1 MGLTGEA
8 VLGQARGNARAVE
21 KHARRARQILG
32 GSGGNPS
39 PSDADRPVFESNSQA
54 QNPLSPVA
62 ERKIEL

>member
-1 MGLTGEA
+1 
-8 VLGQARGNARAVE
+8 VE

-32 GSGGNPS
+32 GGSS
-39 PSDADRPVFESNSQA
+39 EADRPVSESNSQG

>member
-1 MGLTGEA
+1 M
-8 VLGQARGNARAVE
+8 VQARGNARAVE

-32 GSGGNPS
+32 GNPS
-39 PSDADRPVFESNSQA
+39 PSTSDADRPVSESNSQG

>member
-1 MGLTGEA
+1 

-32 GSGGNPS
+32 GGGSGGNSS
-39 PSDADRPVFESNSQA
+39 PSDADRPVSESNSQG

>member
-1 MGLTGEA
+1 M
-8 VLGQARGNARAVE
+8 GQARGNARAVE

-39 PSDADRPVFESNSQA
+39 PSDTDRPVSESNSQG

>member
-1 MGLTGEA
+1 M
-8 VLGQARGNARAVE
+8 LGQARGNARAVE
-21 KHARRARQILG
+21 KRARRARQILG

-39 PSDADRPVFESNSQA
+39 PSEAADRPVSESNTQG

>member
-1 MGLTGEA
+1 M
-8 VLGQARGNARAVE
+8 LGQARGNARAVE

-32 GSGGNPS
+32 SGNGSGGNAG
-39 PSDADRPVFESNSQA
+39 PSDADRPVSESYTQG